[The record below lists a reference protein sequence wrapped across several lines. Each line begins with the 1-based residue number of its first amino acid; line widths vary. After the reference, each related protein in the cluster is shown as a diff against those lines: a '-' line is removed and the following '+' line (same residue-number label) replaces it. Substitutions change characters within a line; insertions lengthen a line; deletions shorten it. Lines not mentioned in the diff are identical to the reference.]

1 MAQDSV
7 AKSAEL
13 RSSCTLRT
21 IRIFILRNFNTEV
34 SCSRTAKLCVGSGQ
48 REARENPI
56 RCDTR
61 NFRYAHAVS
70 LKALFQKQSG
80 FYETED
86 FLQLFHR
93 ITGSIFIHAKKEGS
107 TTISIKYLYFFSL
120 RNNFGYSKIYRV
132 FYSLFI
138 HAAWR
143 DSAEIKM
150 FRDDRKEADRT
161 NLLIA
166 RLIVKRGAE
175 NQACGY
181 RTCSN
186 I

>member
-1 MAQDSV
+1 MRWQRPTRGEGKSDSLRHSQLPVCTRGV
-7 AKSAEL
+7 AEGVVSETKW
-13 RSSCTLRT
+13 
-21 IRIFILRNFNTEV
+21 ILRN
-34 SCSRTAKLCVGSGQ
+34 
-48 REARENPI
+48 REFSPI
-56 RCDTR
+56 ISQ
-61 NFRYAHAVS
+61 N
-70 LKALFQKQSG
+70 
-80 FYETED
+80 
-86 FLQLFHR
+86 HR
-93 ITGSIFIHAKKEGS
+93 IDFIHAKKEGS

-143 DSAEIKM
+143 DSVEIKM